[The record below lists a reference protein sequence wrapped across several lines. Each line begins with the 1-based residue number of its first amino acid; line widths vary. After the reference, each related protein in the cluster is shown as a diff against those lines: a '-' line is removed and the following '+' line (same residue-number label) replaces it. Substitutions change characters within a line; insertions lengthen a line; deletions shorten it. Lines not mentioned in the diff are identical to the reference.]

1 MGRLTPLSLA
11 AWTLLSAALMGAGPR
26 FPGEAQTTPTGT
38 VWVEMVPA
46 GEDKPREGI
55 GRGILEAPPER
66 VWRAL
71 TDYAH
76 WHEFMPFLEGSKAR
90 PQPDGSVLSD
100 HEMDLPAPLG
110 ERRYRVR
117 FTHGME
123 PGPGGKA
130 WRIRWSYVE
139 RSGNVADHRGSWVL
153 TALGPDRTLAVCRL
167 YTDPG
172 GLTPRRAMD
181 RGTARMLPWIFHG
194 LRQHVRRS
202 RYDGPPGP

>member
-1 MGRLTPLSLA
+1 MSRSSFSFAAGLVSFVALA
-11 AWTLLSAALMGAGPR
+11 GAGPDL
-26 FPGEAQTTPTGT
+26 PGEARPTPTGT
-38 VWVEMVPA
+38 VWVELTPA
-46 GEDKPREGI
+46 GAGKPRQGI
-55 GRGILEAPPER
+55 GRGVIEASPER

-76 WHEFMPFLEGSKAR
+76 WHEFMPFLERSTAQ

-100 HEMDLPAPLG
+100 HVLDLPAPLG

-117 FTHGME
+117 FTRSVETSPAGRV
-123 PGPGGKA
+123 
-130 WRIRWSYVE
+130 WRIRWARVPG
-139 RSGNVADHRGSWVL
+139 SGNVADHRGSWTL

-172 GLTPRRAMD
+172 GFTPRWALD

-194 LRQHVRRS
+194 LRQHVRRG
-202 RYDGPPGP
+202 RYDG